1 MKETGLCFYDD
12 EPMAYFSSNE
22 QRLITRIMKLEQ
34 QSPGSIRIIKTPE
47 KNGGILYCE
56 IPKEWMLLRIPK
68 KFNLSDEE
76 RKKRAELARELSR
89 TN

>member
-12 EPMAYFSSNE
+12 EPMAYFSSSE
-22 QRLITRIMKLEQ
+22 QKHINRIMKLEQ
-34 QSPGSIRIIKTPE
+34 QAPGSIRIIKTPE
-47 KNGGILYCE
+47 QNNGMLYCE